1 MVKQSSR
8 EIRLASRPK
17 GLPTAANFA
26 LVENELPALPDQ
38 QVLVRNLYLSVD
50 PYMRGRMNEGK
61 SYVPA
66 FELGKVLEGGAV
78 GEVVE
83 SRTPAYKA
91 GDVVTSNF
99 GWRESFIASPNDL
112 HRVSRDVQPLSTYL
126 GALGM
131 TGMTAWA
138 GLNLV
143 KVKAGDVIFISG
155 AAGAVG
161 NVAGQLAKLR
171 GCKVI
176 GSAGSMEK
184 VRFLRN
190 ECGFDIAFDYKVG
203 PVLEQLNVEVP
214 DGIDVYFDNVGGE
227 TLQAALSALRI
238 HGRIVVCGGISGYNA
253 EEPSP
258 GPNNLFNMITKRL
271 TMKGLLVRDWLDRQ
285 KDFEQ
290 EVGGYFR
297 DGKLKNQETV
307 VEGIDQAVGAFIGLF
322 AGRNLGKM
330 VVKLG

>member
-1 MVKQSSR
+1 MESTLSR
-8 EIRLASRPK
+8 EIRLTSRPA
-17 GLPTAANFA
+17 GIPTAANFTLA
-26 LVENELPALPDQ
+26 QTELPSLGDQ
-38 QVLVRNLYLSVD
+38 QVLVRNLYISVD

-61 SYVPA
+61 SYVPP
-66 FELGKVLEGGAV
+66 FELGKVMEGGAV

-83 SRTPAYKA
+83 SRAKEFKA
-91 GDVVTSNF
+91 GDAVTSNF
-99 GWRESFIASPNDL
+99 GWRESFIASPKDL
-112 HRVSRDVQPLSTYL
+112 HPVSREVQPLSVYL

-143 KVKAGDVIFISG
+143 EVKAGDVIFISG

-184 VRFLRN
+184 VLFLRN

-203 PVLEQLNVEVP
+203 PVLEQLNVEAP
-214 DGIDVYFDNVGGE
+214 DGIDVYFDNVGGD
-227 TLQAALSALRI
+227 TLEAALSALQV
-238 HGRIVVCGGISGYNA
+238 HGRIIACGGISGYNA
-253 EEPSP
+253 EKPKP

-285 KDFEQ
+285 GEFEK

-297 DGKLKNQETV
+297 AGKLKNKETV
-307 VEGIDQAVGAFIGLF
+307 VQGIEQAVGAFIGLF
-322 AGRNLGKM
+322 NGQNIGKM
-330 VVKLG
+330 VVKLV